1 MTRLLIVGASGVL
14 GSAAAKHF
22 ITKGLHVKCFVR
34 NKEKAAELAEAGGE
48 LVVGDLTNEASII
61 EACKNVDVVIASAHG
76 MLGKG
81 KNKSENVDDAGHKN
95 LVDAAAKANVQQFI
109 YASINGLYANHPI
122 DFFRTKYA
130 VEQHLINS
138 GLNYTIL
145 RLPAFMEWHAHKLL
159 GKSIIDKGKVTILGK
174 GENPTNFIAVDDIVQ
189 ALNIMVGNQVYYN
202 KIINLAGPENISRNQ
217 VAGIYGR
224 LLNKTPKVS
233 HVPVGALN
241 VLAAIINPFHP
252 GVARIMKF
260 SAYTDNADATMNVN
274 DSVKQFGLRPTT
286 IEEFIKKQVS
296 S

>member
-1 MTRLLIVGASGVL
+1 MTRLLIVGATGVL
-14 GSAAAKHF
+14 GSAVAKHF

-61 EACKNVDVVIASAHG
+61 NACKNVDVVIASAHG

-138 GLNYTIL
+138 KLNYTIL

-189 ALNIMVGNQVYYN
+189 ALNIMVGNPAYYN
-202 KIINLAGPENISRNQ
+202 KIISLAGPENISRNQ
-217 VAGIYGR
+217 VASIYGR
-224 LLNKTPKVS
+224 LSNKTPKVS

>member
-61 EACKNVDVVIASAHG
+61 NACKNVDVVIASAHG

-138 GLNYTIL
+138 KLNYTIL

-189 ALNIMVGNQVYYN
+189 ALNIMVGNQAYYN
-202 KIINLAGPENISRNQ
+202 KIISLAGPENISRNQ
-217 VAGIYGR
+217 VASIYGR
-224 LLNKTPKVS
+224 LSNKTPKVS

>member
-1 MTRLLIVGASGVL
+1 MNRLLIVGATGVL

-22 ITKGLHVKCFVR
+22 IKKGLHVKCFVR
-34 NKEKAAELAEAGGE
+34 NKEKATDLASAGGE
-48 LVVGDLTNEASII
+48 LVVGDLTNETSIVN
-61 EACKNVDVVIASAHG
+61 ACKNVDVVIASAHG
-76 MLGKG
+76 MLGRG
-81 KNKSENVDDAGHKN
+81 KNKSENVDDAGHKS
-95 LVDAAAKANVQQFI
+95 LVDAAAKANVQHFI
-109 YASINGLYANHPI
+109 YTSINGLAADHPI

-174 GENPTNFIAVDDIVQ
+174 GENPTNFIAADDIVQ
-189 ALNIMVGNQVYYN
+189 ALNIMVGNQANYN
-202 KIINLAGPENISRNQ
+202 KIINLAGPENISRNK

-252 GVARIMKF
+252 GIGRIMKF
-260 SAYTDNADATMNVN
+260 SAYTDKTDQTMNVN
-274 DSVKQFGLRPTT
+274 DSVKQFGLRATT
-286 IEEFIKKQVS
+286 MEEFIKKQVS
-296 S
+296 L

>member
-1 MTRLLIVGASGVL
+1 MKRLLIVGASGVL

-61 EACKNVDVVIASAHG
+61 NACKNVDVVIASAHG

-138 GLNYTIL
+138 KLNYTIL

-189 ALNIMVGNQVYYN
+189 ALNIMVGNPAYYN
-202 KIINLAGPENISRNQ
+202 KIISLAGPENISRNQ
-217 VAGIYGR
+217 VASIYGR
-224 LLNKTPKVS
+224 LSNKTPKVS

>member
-61 EACKNVDVVIASAHG
+61 NACKNVDVVIASAHG

>member
-1 MTRLLIVGASGVL
+1 MNRLLIVGATGVL

-22 ITKGLHVKCFVR
+22 IQKGLHVKCFVR
-34 NKEKAAELAEAGGE
+34 NKEKAMDLASAGGE
-48 LVVGDLTNEASII
+48 LVVGDLTNEASIVN
-61 EACKNVDVVIASAHG
+61 ACKNVDVVIAAAHG
-76 MLGKG
+76 MLGRG
-81 KNKSENVDDAGHKN
+81 KNKSENVDDAGHKS
-95 LVDAAAKANVQQFI
+95 LVDAAAKANVQHFI
-109 YASINGLYANHPI
+109 YTSINGLAADHPI

-189 ALNIMVGNQVYYN
+189 ALNIMVGNQAYYN

-224 LLNKTPKVS
+224 LSNKTPKVS

-252 GVARIMKF
+252 GIGRIMKF
-260 SAYTDNADATMNVN
+260 SAYSDAADATMNVN
-274 DSVKQFGLRPTT
+274 DSVKQFGLRATT
-286 IEEFIKKQVS
+286 MEEFIKKQVS
-296 S
+296 L

>member
-1 MTRLLIVGASGVL
+1 MTRLLIVGATGVL

-61 EACKNVDVVIASAHG
+61 NACKNVDVVIASAHG

-138 GLNYTIL
+138 KLNYTIL

-189 ALNIMVGNQVYYN
+189 ALNIMVGNQAYYN
-202 KIINLAGPENISRNQ
+202 KIISLAGPENISRNQ
-217 VAGIYGR
+217 VASIYGR
-224 LLNKTPKVS
+224 LSNKTPKVS